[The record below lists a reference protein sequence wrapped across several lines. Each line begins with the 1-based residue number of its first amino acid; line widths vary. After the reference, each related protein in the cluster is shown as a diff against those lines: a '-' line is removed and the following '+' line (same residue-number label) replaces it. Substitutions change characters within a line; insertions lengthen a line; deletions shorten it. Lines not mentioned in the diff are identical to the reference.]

1 MPNNI
6 NIMKENIEGYK
17 TIFTI
22 ENSLRELI
30 INIMQNNFGPKW
42 YKSRIP
48 GDINT
53 KYSNAINDEK
63 KIKWQ
68 NLVPHHPIYYIDFPD
83 LKKIIIQKNNWDE
96 VFKKMF
102 GSGSKEWLIGL
113 FIELEFIRNII
124 AHNRKLSKNLS
135 KYLSDSFHKLSK
147 IIGEDK
153 MIEYVKNCT
162 CEKSIPLLISDLLQE
177 LEIIYKKCL
186 NFKAIQNDIVV
197 WNKIKDKW
205 WFDELYLGSSIYE
218 IEVFFKFMIKYSELP
233 RKRGLGHII
242 EDWVYQNDISSKF
255 EKAKGE
261 FRNLLIEE
269 G

>member
-1 MPNNI
+1 MVTNI
-6 NIMKENIEGYK
+6 NILKENIEGYK
-17 TIFTI
+17 FMFII

-30 INIMQNNFGPKW
+30 IDIMQKKFGPKW

-48 GDINT
+48 GDINA
-53 KYSNAINDEK
+53 KYINAINCEK

-96 VFKKMF
+96 IFKRMF
-102 GSGSKEWLIGL
+102 GNKEWLIGL
-113 FIELEFIRNII
+113 FNELEFIRNII
-124 AHNRKLSKNLS
+124 AHNRNLSKNLS
-135 KYLSDSFHKLSK
+135 KYLSDSFKKLSK

-153 MIEYVKNCT
+153 MIGYVNNCT
-162 CEKSIPLLISDLLQE
+162 CEKSIPLLISDLSQE
-177 LEIIYKKCL
+177 LEITYKKCL
-186 NFKAIQNDIVV
+186 NFKAIQNDVVV
-197 WNKIKDKW
+197 WNKVMDKW

-233 RKRGLGHII
+233 RKRGQGHII

-255 EKAKGE
+255 KKAKNE
-261 FRNLLIEE
+261 FRNLLIGE